1 MIYIAPS
8 ILAAN
13 YMRLEEEIRSVE
25 QAGADYLH
33 LDIMDGHFV
42 PNLSFGYDMLAQIKK
57 ITSLPIDVHLML
69 SEPENYI
76 EKFVQAGADII
87 SVHVESSPHIH
98 RLIQQIKQNNCLA
111 GVVLTPGT
119 PAHRLDNVLSEVDLV
134 LQMTVNPGFGGQSFI
149 NETLNNIKYV
159 ADWKKQHN
167 LNYLIEVDG
176 GINIET
182 AALCKAAGANVLVA
196 GTTFFKSNDRKNIVS
211 QLRTL

>member
-13 YMRLEEEIRSVE
+13 YMQLEEEIRSVE
-25 QAGADYLH
+25 QADADYLH

-57 ITSLPIDVHLML
+57 VTSLSIDVHLML
-69 SEPENYI
+69 SQPENYI

-98 RLIQQIKQNNCLA
+98 RLIQQIKQYGCLA

-119 PAHRLDNVLSEVDLV
+119 PAHRLDNILNDVDLV

-149 NETLNNIKYV
+149 HETLNNIRYL
-159 ADWKKQHN
+159 ANWKKQYN

>member
-8 ILAAN
+8 LLAAN

-25 QAGADYLH
+25 QADADYLH

-57 ITSLPIDVHLML
+57 VTSLSIDVHLML
-69 SEPENYI
+69 SQPENYI
-76 EKFVQAGADII
+76 DKFAQAGADII

-98 RLIQQIKQNNCLA
+98 RLIQQIKQYGCLA

-119 PAHRLDNVLSEVDLV
+119 PAHRLDNILSDVDLV
-134 LQMTVNPGFGGQSFI
+134 LQMTVDPGFGGQSFI
-149 NETLNNIKYV
+149 KETLNNIQYL
-159 ADWKKQHN
+159 ANWKKQHN
-167 LNYLIEVDG
+167 LRYLIEVDG
-176 GINIET
+176 GINTET
-182 AALCKAAGANVLVA
+182 APLCKAAGANVLVA
-196 GTTFFKSNDRKNIVS
+196 GSTFFKSRDRTNIVS

>member
-8 ILAAN
+8 LLAAN
-13 YMRLEEEIRSVE
+13 YMRLEEEIHSVE
-25 QAGADYLH
+25 QSGADYLH

-42 PNLSFGYDMLAQIKK
+42 PNLSFGYDMLAQLKK

-69 SEPENYI
+69 SQPENYI
-76 EKFVQAGADII
+76 EKFAQSGADII

-98 RLIQQIKQNNCLA
+98 RLIQQIKQCGCLA

-119 PAHRLDNVLSEVDLV
+119 PAHHLDTVLSEVDLV

-149 NETLNNIKYV
+149 NETLINIQYL
-159 ADWKKQHN
+159 AEWKKQHN

-176 GINIET
+176 GINVET
-182 AALCKAAGANVLVA
+182 AQICKAAGANVLVA
-196 GTTFFKSNDRKNIVS
+196 GTTFFKSHDRANIVS
-211 QLRTL
+211 RLRAI